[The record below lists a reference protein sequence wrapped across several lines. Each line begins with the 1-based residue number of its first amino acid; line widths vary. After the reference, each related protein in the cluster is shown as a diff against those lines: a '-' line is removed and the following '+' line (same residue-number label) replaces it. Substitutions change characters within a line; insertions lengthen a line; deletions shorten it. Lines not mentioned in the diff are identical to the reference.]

1 MTISKR
7 DLFNMDQR
15 QQAAGKKMWQK
26 SEATG
31 ALAMSST
38 DYEMMSLKTWVR
50 YVDSKGAEIG
60 VIECE
65 LYHQPNADGQAVGML
80 CGMCPKCG
88 ECFLVNEGNKTMHLG
103 DITYGRAPAWLKT
116 HWAYHKR
123 QLNQI
128 VSDDDKIPMVSSPE
142 RWACDYCKS
151 WCVKV
156 TENVASD
163 HYKGVT
169 FVASSFGVDT
179 VRSTATPST
188 LGPVAGKATSGDF
201 DI

>member
-1 MTISKR
+1 MSNIPADLRYAKSHEWLRAESDGTVTI
-7 DLFNMDQR
+7 
-15 QQAAGKKMWQK
+15 GI
-26 SEATG
+26 
-31 ALAMSST
+31 T
-38 DYEMMSLKTWVR
+38 DYAQNS
-50 YVDSKGAEIG
+50 
-60 VIECE
+60 
-65 LYHQPNADGQAVGML
+65 
-80 CGMCPKCG
+80 
-88 ECFLVNEGNKTMHLG
+88 LG

-128 VSDDDKIPMVSSPE
+128 VSEDDKIPMVSSPE
-142 RWACDYCKS
+142 RWACDYCRS

-169 FVASSFGVDT
+169 FLASSLSIDT
-179 VRSTATPST
+179 LRSTALPSAPDKSTP
-188 LGPVAGKATSGDF
+188 PITSGEF